1 MTRKSK
7 CTLRTAVGFAASAIL
22 LMLDG
27 KVTGIAETIRELVG
41 AAAMLFAIWSLLEL
55 DKLEQE
61 EFRRLRN
68 APFKRGRGRCGQ

>member
-7 CTLRTAVGFAASAIL
+7 YTLRMVAGLAALAVL

-41 AAAMLFAIWSLLEL
+41 AATITFIIWSLLEL
-55 DKLEQE
+55 DKLERE
-61 EFRRLRN
+61 EFKRFRE
-68 APFKRGRGRCGQ
+68 AAFKRRWYR

>member
-7 CTLRTAVGFAASAIL
+7 CTLRIVAGFAAMAIL
-22 LMLDG
+22 LALDG
-27 KVTGIAETIRELVG
+27 KVTGIAETIRELVV
-41 AAAMLFAIWSLLEL
+41 AAAILFTIWSLLEL

-68 APFKRGRGRCGQ
+68 APFKRERGRYGQ